1 MDGQFTEKENK
12 ALDVPVRCY
21 FIPTRL
27 AKSLKSD
34 NRRVGDEVMKY
45 KLLHIPSGRAK

>member
-12 ALDVPVRCY
+12 TFDVPVRCHV
-21 FIPTRL
+21 IPIRL
-27 AKSLKSD
+27 AKCLKSD

-45 KLLHIPSGRAK
+45 ELLHIPSGEAK